1 LRFVLADRTAR
12 PLDAGEIK
20 MLLSQPN
27 LLRLAVVDERDL
39 LPIVH
44 PVWYLYRE
52 DKFLIAT
59 DRSGVK
65 ARSLRKNPNAYF
77 LVDVNDRPPRGI
89 RGKGIAKVV
98 DDPAYA
104 SKVTEDCVLK
114 YMGKLEGRTAK
125 SILEMGAGS
134 VVLEITPKYMATW
147 KY

>member
-1 LRFVLADRTAR
+1 MLADRTAK
-12 PLDAGEIK
+12 PLNTNEVDD
-20 MLLSQPN
+20 LLSQPN

-44 PVWYLYRE
+44 PVWFLYRGG
-52 DKFLIAT
+52 KFLIAT

-77 LVDVNDRPPRGI
+77 LVDVNDRPPRGV
-89 RGKGIAKVV
+89 RGKGVARVV

-114 YMGKLEGRTAK
+114 YMGKLEGKAAE
-125 SILEMGAGS
+125 SILEMGKDSA
-134 VVLEITPKYMATW
+134 VVEITPRYMATW